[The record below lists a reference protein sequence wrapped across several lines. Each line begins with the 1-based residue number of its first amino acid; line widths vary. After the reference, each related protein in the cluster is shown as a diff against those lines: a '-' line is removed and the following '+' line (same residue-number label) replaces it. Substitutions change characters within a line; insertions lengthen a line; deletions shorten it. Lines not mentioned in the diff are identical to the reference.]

1 MMSCA
6 WARLGWGA
14 AGGLEVSG
22 GGWVMAGMVRWRRRL
37 VRCYAVLSYA
47 TELLRTLST
56 AYLHHGSRKVK
67 PYRTMFSTFAV
78 RAGIRILNSVLL
90 QFVLN

>member
-1 MMSCA
+1 MPGLA
-6 WARLGWGA
+6 L
-14 AGGLEVSG
+14 AGGLEVTFG
-22 GGWVMAGMVRWRRRL
+22 GL
-37 VRCYAVLSYA
+37 VVDGEGQVAPAPRAVLCGA
-47 TELLRTLST
+47 ELCYGTFEDPVYSFELTFIMV
-56 AYLHHGSRKVK
+56 HVK